1 MKGLYYCYDR
11 KEKVFMP
18 NDEDIAK
25 RMNKLSK
32 EVEREFMKKDI
43 DEKQPKLYL
52 LWSELDDLITKNLRN
67 EL

>member
-32 EVEREFMKKDI
+32 EVEREFI
-43 DEKQPKLYL
+43 
-52 LWSELDDLITKNLRN
+52 
-67 EL
+67 

>member
-1 MKGLYYCYDR
+1 
-11 KEKVFMP
+11 MP
-18 NDEDIAK
+18 NNEDIAK
-25 RMNKLSK
+25 RMNELSK